1 MTVSIGIR
9 DQSEIINYYKK
20 FPTIQESTYLSV
32 EMKKWKKNYE
42 NWFPLKNVL
51 QLREIQPSAYSDI
64 SSHSQD
70 LYYSSY

>member
-1 MTVSIGIR
+1 MAVSIGIR
-9 DQSEIINYYKK
+9 NESEIINYYKK
-20 FPTIQESTYLSV
+20 FPTIQESTNLSV

-42 NWFPLKNVL
+42 IFPLKNVL

-70 LYYSSY
+70 PYYSSY

>member
-1 MTVSIGIR
+1 MAVSIGIR

-42 NWFPLKNVL
+42 IFPLKNVL

-70 LYYSSY
+70 PYYSSY